1 MTPKDIL
8 TTFYTEPEEDG
19 SFAIVVAKTL
29 SEACQALAEQLEA
42 ENGYPVDPS
51 TLTLTRINP
60 SKPKVLTFTPS
71 SEKFDK
77 PRFL

>member
-1 MTPKDIL
+1 MKPKDIL
-8 TTFYTEPEEDG
+8 NTFYTEPEEDG

-29 SEACQALAEQLEA
+29 SEACQALAKQLEVQ
-42 ENGYPVDPS
+42 NGYSVDPS
-51 TLTLTRINP
+51 TITLTRINP

-71 SEKFDK
+71 NEKFDK

>member
-1 MTPKDIL
+1 MIPKDIL
-8 TTFYTEPEEDG
+8 KTFYTEPEEDG
-19 SFAIVVAKTL
+19 SFEIVVAKTL
-29 SEACQALAEQLEA
+29 SEARQALAEQVEV

-51 TLTLTRINP
+51 TLTLTKINP

-71 SEKFDK
+71 NEKFDR